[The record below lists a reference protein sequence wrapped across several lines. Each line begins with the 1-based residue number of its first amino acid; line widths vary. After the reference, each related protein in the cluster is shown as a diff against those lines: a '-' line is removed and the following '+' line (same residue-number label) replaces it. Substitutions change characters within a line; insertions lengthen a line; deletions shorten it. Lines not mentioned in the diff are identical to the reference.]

1 MPEGVLDVLY
11 LVYFILGGGMLSM
24 GRKITRA
31 VLVLVGA
38 LSMYSLV
45 SALLPFAEQ
54 LSGTEFTGLMA
65 VSINMVGALLGG
77 LIFYIISPWL
87 VKLGLRFADMVE
99 SYAQRIPMQDMMMGA
114 AGLIV
119 GLILA
124 SLLSRPLDLVP
135 LVGVYLKVLAY
146 VLLGYLGL
154 RVAVTKSEEMAAL
167 LLPGQ
172 RRKAPLAGDG
182 GIPKVL
188 DTSVIIDGRILDIV
202 HTGFLEGTLFV
213 PSFVL
218 EELRHIADSPDL
230 LRRNRGR
237 RGLDV
242 LNSIQKVSGA
252 RVEISRQDYD
262 DHSEVDS
269 KLVRLA
275 QDLKAKILTNDYNLN
290 KVCEVQGISVL
301 NINELANAL
310 KPVVLPGE
318 EMSIQ
323 VLREGKEFG
332 QGVAYLEDGTMI
344 VVEQGR
350 KHIGDT
356 VGVVV
361 TSVLQ
366 TSAGRMIFAKLR

>member
-1 MPEGVLDVLY
+1 V
-11 LVYFILGGGMLSM
+11 
-24 GRKITRA
+24 
-31 VLVLVGA
+31 
-38 LSMYSLV
+38 YSLV
-45 SALLPFAEQ
+45 SALLPVVEQ
-54 LSGTEFTGLMA
+54 LSAQEFSGLLA
-65 VSINMVGALLGG
+65 VSINVAGAFLGG
-77 LIFYIISPWL
+77 LIFYFISPWL
-87 VKLGLRFADMVE
+87 IKICLRFADIAE
-99 SYAQRIPMQDMMMGA
+99 SYVQRIPVQDMIMGA
-114 AGLIV
+114 V
-119 GLILA
+119 GLTVGLLVA
-124 SLLSRPLDLVP
+124 TLLSRPLEIVP
-135 LVGVYLKVLAY
+135 LVGGYLKIAAY

-154 RVAVTKSEEMAAL
+154 RIAVTKSDEIAAL

-172 RRKAPLAGDG
+172 RRSAPVAING

-202 HTGFLEGTLFV
+202 RTGFLEGTLLV
-213 PSFVL
+213 PAFVL
-218 EELRHIADSPDL
+218 EELRHIADSPDV

-242 LNSIQKVSGA
+242 LNSIQKESGA
-252 RVEISRQDYD
+252 RVEIIRRDYD
-262 DHSEVDS
+262 DQSEVDS

-290 KVCEVQGISVL
+290 KVCEVQGVSVL

-323 VLREGKEFG
+323 VMREGKEYG

-356 VGVVV
+356 VPVIV

>member
-1 MPEGVLDVLY
+1 
-11 LVYFILGGGMLSM
+11 M
-24 GRKITRA
+24 GRKIARA
-31 VLVLVGA
+31 VLVLGGA
-38 LSMYSLV
+38 LSVYSLV
-45 SALLPFAEQ
+45 SALLPFVEQ
-54 LSGTEFTGLMA
+54 LSGQEFSGLLA
-65 VSINMVGALLGG
+65 VSINVAGAFLGG
-77 LIFYIISPWL
+77 LIFYFISPWL
-87 VKLGLRFADMVE
+87 ITICLRFADIAE
-99 SYAQRIPMQDMMMGA
+99 SYVQRIPVQDMIMGA
-114 AGLIV
+114 V
-119 GLILA
+119 GLTVGLLVA
-124 SLLSRPLDLVP
+124 TLLSRPLEIVP
-135 LVGVYLKVLAY
+135 LVGAYLKIGAY

-154 RVAVTKSEEMAAL
+154 RIAVTKSDEIAAL

-172 RRKAPLAGDG
+172 RRSAPVAING

-202 HTGFLEGTLFV
+202 RTGFLEGTLLV
-213 PSFVL
+213 PAFVL
-218 EELRHIADSPDL
+218 EELRHIADSPDV

-242 LNSIQKVSGA
+242 LNSIQKESGA
-252 RVEISRQDYD
+252 RVEIIRRDYD
-262 DHSEVDS
+262 DQSEVDS

-290 KVCEVQGISVL
+290 KVCEVQGVSVL

-323 VLREGKEFG
+323 VMREGKEYG

-356 VGVVV
+356 VPVIV

>member
-1 MPEGVLDVLY
+1 
-11 LVYFILGGGMLSM
+11 M
-24 GRKITRA
+24 GRKIARA
-31 VLVLVGA
+31 TIVLAGA
-38 LSMYSLV
+38 LSAYSLV
-45 SALLPFAEQ
+45 SALLPFAGQ
-54 LSGTEFTGLMA
+54 LSGQEFTGLLA
-65 VSINMVGALLGG
+65 VSVNVMGALLGG
-77 LIFYIISPWL
+77 LIFFFISPWL
-87 VKLGLRFADMVE
+87 MGICLRLADIAENYV
-99 SYAQRIPMQDMMMGA
+99 QRIPVRDMVMGA
-114 AGLIV
+114 VGLTVGLIV
-119 GLILA
+119 A
-124 SLLSRPLDLVP
+124 TLLSRPLDIIP
-135 LVGVYLKVLAY
+135 LVGGYLKIAAY

-154 RVAVTKSEEMAAL
+154 RIAVTKSDEIAAL

-172 RRKAPLAGDG
+172 RRSATVSSEG

-202 HTGFLEGTLFV
+202 RTGFLEGTLFV

-218 EELRHIADSPDL
+218 EELRHIADSADV

-242 LNSIQKVSGA
+242 LNSIQKESGA
-252 RVEISRQDYD
+252 KVEIIRQDYD
-262 DHSEVDS
+262 DQSEVDS

-275 QDLKAKILTNDYNLN
+275 QDLKAKIITNDYNLN
-290 KVCEVQGISVL
+290 KVCEVQGVSVL

-323 VLREGKEFG
+323 VMREGKEFG
-332 QGVAYLEDGTMI
+332 QGVAYLDDGTMI

-356 VGVVV
+356 IAVIV

>member
-1 MPEGVLDVLY
+1 
-11 LVYFILGGGMLSM
+11 M
-24 GRKITRA
+24 GKRIARA
-31 VLVLVGA
+31 VLVLGGA
-38 LSMYSLV
+38 LSVYSLV
-45 SALLPFAEQ
+45 SSLLPLAAQ
-54 LSGTEFTGLMA
+54 LTGKEVTGLPA
-65 VSINMVGALLGG
+65 LSINATGALVGG
-77 LIFYIISPWL
+77 LIFYFISPWL
-87 VKLGLRFADMVE
+87 MKLFLTVADVLE
-99 SYAQRIPMQDMMMGA
+99 NCVQRIPVQDMIMGA
-114 AGLIV
+114 VGLTVGLIV
-119 GLILA
+119 A
-124 SLLSRPLDLVP
+124 TLLSGPLGMVP
-135 LVGVYLKVLAY
+135 LVGSYLKVGAY
-146 VLLGYLGL
+146 LVLGYLGL
-154 RVAVTKSEEMAAL
+154 RIAVTKSDEIAAI
-167 LLPGQ
+167 LLPGP
-172 RRKAPLAGDG
+172 RRGTTGSSNG
-182 GIPKVL
+182 GIPKLL

-202 HTGFLEGTLFV
+202 RTGFVEGKLIV

-218 EELRHIADSPDL
+218 EELRHIADSPDV

-242 LNSIQKVSGA
+242 LNNIQKESNA
-252 RVEISRQDYD
+252 TVEILRRDYD
-262 DHSEVDS
+262 DQSEVDS

-275 QDLKAKILTNDYNLN
+275 QEYKAKILTNDYNLN
-290 KVCEVQGISVL
+290 KVCEVQGVAVL

-323 VLREGKEFG
+323 VMREGKEYG

-356 VGVVV
+356 IAVIV